1 MRLKNEKNWKGKQA
15 LLQESEGQVMS
26 RSTSGG
32 LAVGEGAVRDKPEIQ
47 RRRVKRKAAV
57 KRESTRTGVATTTV
71 YGRYASPATAILISN
86 EPRKHSSMKQIVDLF
101 KENNN

>member
-32 LAVGEGAVRDKPEIQ
+32 LAVGEGAVRQ
-47 RRRVKRKAAV
+47 
-57 KRESTRTGVATTTV
+57 T
-71 YGRYASPATAILISN
+71 
-86 EPRKHSSMKQIVDLF
+86 
-101 KENNN
+101 